1 MILEQI
7 KRARNVGTPIT
18 ALITIDQP
26 HVVETFINGP
36 ETMKKEG
43 KDIPHPPI
51 ILWDIVKGFRSLNDQ
66 AVKWIR
72 KVSELNKKEDIEA
85 WCQNFNN
92 LVSALDF
99 VFSNTKNEIFPWG
112 STLILYN
119 AHYFLEQESVVQA
132 LNNLRDSF
140 KGQKKMIV
148 LMGPDFNFPAALGQD
163 VYVIEEKLPSPEQIE
178 KDITELC
185 KDNNIEISDEDKKK
199 AVDACRGLPPF
210 AAESAMSLS
219 VFKNEQSGKKEI
231 KITELWERKRSMIK
245 QVKGLTMER
254 TGETFDSL
262 GGLDSI
268 KLFAQRLFSGPCRPQ
283 IICFLDEIEKS
294 LGGAGTQG
302 VGDSS
307 GTSQDQLGV
316 VLSAMEDNGFSG
328 LIGLGPPGTAKSA
341 TARAMAATYGVP
353 LFKTDLGAAKGS
365 LVGQSEQQI
374 RAMMKAILAITG
386 PGGAFFIATC
396 NRLEA
401 LPPELRRRFR
411 FGLWFFDLPDE
422 KERLSIGALQSKRY
436 KGVKNDPEFWK
447 QAEGW
452 SGANIRDCC
461 EMAYAMSITIKEAS
475 AYIVSAEKQ
484 DALGVKRLRD
494 NAQDKYLS
502 ASYPGTY
509 KNKEEVGESSGKVI
523 STKNRNLGDI

>member
-18 ALITIDQP
+18 ALVTADQP
-26 HVVETFINGP
+26 SVVNILTKETETTIRNGK
-36 ETMKKEG
+36 TV
-43 KDIPHPPI
+43 PHPPMV
-51 ILWDIVKGFRSLNDQ
+51 LWDIVKGFRSCNDQ
-66 AVKWIR
+66 ATQWI
-72 KVSELNKKEDIEA
+72 KKTSQANTREDIDS
-85 WCQNFNN
+85 WCRNFTNI
-92 LVSALDF
+92 VGALDF
-99 VFSNTKNEIFPWG
+99 VHSNFPDG
-112 STLILYN
+112 ATLVIYN
-119 AHYFLEQESVVQA
+119 AHYYLEQEEVVQA

-140 KGQKKMIV
+140 KGEKKMII
-148 LMGPDFNFPAALGQD
+148 LMGPDFNFPPNLGKD
-163 VYVIEEKLPSPEQIE
+163 VYVIEESLPSPEQIE

-185 KDNNIEISDEDKKK
+185 KDNDIEISDEDKKK
-199 AVDACRGLPPF
+199 AVDATRGLPTF
-210 AAESAMSLS
+210 AAESALALS
-219 VFKNEQSGKKEI
+219 VFKNEKTSKKEI
-231 KITELWERKRSMIK
+231 RIGDLWERKRSMIK
-245 QVKGLTMER
+245 QIKGLTMER
-254 TGETFDSL
+254 LEETFESL

-268 KLFAQRLFSGPCRPQ
+268 KEFSARLFSGPCSPR

-316 VLSAMEDNGFSG
+316 VLSAMEDNKFSG
-328 LIGLGPPGTAKSA
+328 LIGVGPPGTAKSA
-341 TARAMAATYGVP
+341 TARAIAATYGVP

-422 KERLSIGALQSKRY
+422 KERLSIGKLQSKRY
-436 KGVKNDPEFWK
+436 KGVKDDPEFWK

-461 EMAYAMSITIKEAS
+461 EMAYAMSITVREAS
-475 AYIVSAEKQ
+475 AYIVPAEKQ
-484 DALGVKRLRD
+484 DGEGVKRLR
-494 NAQDKYLS
+494 NMAKGKYLS

-509 KNKEEVGESSGKVI
+509 RGIEEEESSKVT
-523 STKNRNLGDI
+523 SSKGRNLGDI